1 MDSMDKPIISRHGT
15 KGGRFIDGMFTCM
28 QGIEKIT
35 GISII
40 NDTGINS
47 DHAIVITKID
57 LGVDNFRINNQREK
71 RIDFRSI
78 MNIPVHK
85 THGDKHPKLNTMIYK
100 GADFRQHAVLYDQ
113 IQRTVQDT
121 SNDFM
126 TRLTNIHQN
135 LYDLEKRII
144 THTKE
149 TISKEDQDKGVLIK
163 RTVDDAMTL
172 NIALKQFFNLLN
184 DVFREVGLAKMTPI
198 LPSVTINEK
207 KKDVI
212 SGKIMPGVTLIAITK
227 QIDDPA
233 KRARCMVQRV
243 NILLKSI
250 IGTWIRNNHQKD
262 KVKRTEAWIKD
273 ITTNL
278 RRLSIQQSPLYDSM
292 MNTIRICNEL
302 KEERMNHIMSI
313 ESKQNRKIYDNG
325 NMFIDEVVERQGK
338 EVFAQY
344 INNIKK
350 GC

>member
-1 MDSMDKPIISRHGT
+1 MDKPIISRHGT

-163 RTVDDAMTL
+163 RTVDDATTF
-172 NIALKQFFNLLN
+172 NISFKAIF
-184 DVFREVGLAKMTPI
+184 
-198 LPSVTINEK
+198 
-207 KKDVI
+207 
-212 SGKIMPGVTLIAITK
+212 LI
-227 QIDDPA
+227 
-233 KRARCMVQRV
+233 C
-243 NILLKSI
+243 
-250 IGTWIRNNHQKD
+250 
-262 KVKRTEAWIKD
+262 
-273 ITTNL
+273 
-278 RRLSIQQSPLYDSM
+278 
-292 MNTIRICNEL
+292 
-302 KEERMNHIMSI
+302 
-313 ESKQNRKIYDNG
+313 
-325 NMFIDEVVERQGK
+325 
-338 EVFAQY
+338 
-344 INNIKK
+344 
-350 GC
+350 